1 MSLCITE
8 VLVGV
13 HNEVCGF
20 CYKNGKHKQPPYD
33 WTSAAAASVLQSYPA
48 GVSRSVLLT
57 ELEHKWRSA
66 VRRGENA
73 GKLKRVL
80 ASNQLALHE
89 MLDGALF
96 RVDDDF
102 RFRFESDG
110 AGVDFIMHQQ
120 SSDFVQYC
128 RHHAFEPLHERRV
141 LLTQCRLNFNP
152 VMLLPTPL
160 FNLVFD
166 MGKAADAR
174 FVADLL
180 LPMYRAF
187 CANPCPEQQAPHLTR
202 ALFCQ
207 VVKIGP
213 VTQHP
218 TNPGPYRVVQLSLSS
233 QLLVGSVQADAAVEA
248 RTIFL
253 LLVDDKVGLAGLWA
267 EGDNIFLYRPY
278 VEPNDAEEL
287 FGRRVAFNNVP
298 LQYDEV
304 ARPDRM
310 LEGASTDPRVLP
322 VHLLVSAVTVCA
334 TVLGPE
340 SSNSPSQAVPVPFS
354 GPTRLHLFLQ
364 DALIRPF
371 SQVVRLVREE
381 DVASSAGAASRLRFL
396 WVEPEAEAGK
406 DGGGGG
412 DGRTLVRVRCA
423 AHLLCPRQA
432 GQLLLLDGLV
442 AEPEEDGE
450 DKENSHTSAHGGRPF
465 LRLSLGAQLPVAA
478 AAESK
483 CSVVNVSRLA
493 ALLHSPSIFRLGTLR
508 AASELALAPCCMLV
522 LASVLAIAARDA
534 CLMLRLH
541 DGSTHLEAQADEY
554 CVHLS
559 QSLPLAERGADP
571 DKSSERWKGR
581 EYAFMLSYV
590 QAEGGGVAWRVDC
603 VSDVRDGESE
613 AKRPRLSLGGVP

>member
-33 WTSAAAASVLQSYPA
+33 WTTSCGCKSYPA

-80 ASNQLALHE
+80 ASNQLGLHE
-89 MLDGALF
+89 VLDGALS

-102 RFRFESDG
+102 RFLFESDG
-110 AGVDFIMHQQ
+110 ASVDFIMPQQ
-120 SSDFVQYC
+120 SKDFVQYC

-141 LLTQCRLNFNP
+141 QLTLCRLNFNP

-160 FNLVFD
+160 FNLVLD
-166 MGKAADAR
+166 MAKATDAR

-187 CANPCPEQQAPHLTR
+187 CANPCPEQQAAHLTR
-202 ALFCQ
+202 ALFCS

-218 TNPGPYRVVQLSLSS
+218 TKPGPYRVVQLALSS
-233 QLLVGSVQADAAVEA
+233 QWLAGSMQGEATTEA

-253 LLVDDKVGLAGLWA
+253 LLVDDKVGLAGLWS
-267 EGDNIFLYRPY
+267 EGDVVFMYRPY
-278 VEPNDAEEL
+278 VEANDAEEL
-287 FGRRVAFNNVP
+287 FGRRVSFTNVP

-304 ARPDRM
+304 SRADRM

-334 TVLGPE
+334 TVLCVE
-340 SSNSPSQAVPVPFS
+340 SNSVISQAATVPFS

-364 DALIRPF
+364 DALVRPF

-381 DVASSAGAASRLRFL
+381 DVVSSGGAASNGRFRFL

-442 AEPEEDGE
+442 AEPEEECE
-450 DKENSHTSAHGGRPF
+450 DKENSRTSAHGCRPF
-465 LRLSLGAQLPVAA
+465 LRLSLGVQLSSAA
-478 AAESK
+478 AAETK
-483 CSVVNVSRLA
+483 CSMVNLSRLA
-493 ALLHSPSIFRLGTLR
+493 ALLHSPSIFRLGTLK
-508 AASELALAPCCMLV
+508 AVSELALAPCCL
-522 LASVLAIAARDA
+522 LIRAEVLAIAVHDGS
-534 CLMLRLH
+534 CLVLRLH
-541 DGSTHLEAQADEY
+541 DGSDHLEAQADEH

-559 QSLPLAERGADP
+559 QSLPLAERGTDP
-571 DKSSERWKGR
+571 DKSSERWRGR
-581 EYAFMLSYV
+581 EYAFLLSHV

-603 VSDVRDGESE
+603 VSDVKQGEGE
-613 AKRPRLSLGGVP
+613 GKRARLSVP